1 MMNKETNSGVL
12 DIVTHNI
19 AMAIDSVNAVLSLLD
34 DCGLDESDQDMVKES
49 MLTCL
54 QELHTSY
61 DKVTFA
67 DDEGERP

>member
-1 MMNKETNSGVL
+1 MMNKETNIGAL

-34 DCGLDESDQDMVKES
+34 ACGLDESDQDMVKDG
-49 MLTCL
+49 MLSCL
-54 QELHTSY
+54 LALNLAY
-61 DKVTFA
+61 DVVALA